1 MKTRNS
7 LAFLLH
13 ARDYSETSVI
23 ASFLTKDFGILNA
36 LLKGAKRKGSKFAN
50 ILSPGS
56 ELYISYSDKNALKT
70 IFECEIN
77 KQIPIA
83 PKNLKILI
91 YLNEL
96 ILKIFEKEHDIP
108 VVFKDYDELMSLMTL
123 VNKDEILELSL
134 RNFEYRLIT
143 DLGYGFDL
151 TKNDIGSLIEP
162 DQDYLFSPL
171 RGIYSLDKGDIE
183 TSFKGQHL
191 LDFMSGKFS
200 NNMTKKV
207 IKSIFRESLEAILGK
222 ELNARKYFN

>member
-1 MKTRNS
+1 M
-7 LAFLLH
+7 
-13 ARDYSETSVI
+13 
-23 ASFLTKDFGILNA
+23 ASTA
-36 LLKGAKRKGSKFAN
+36 A
-50 ILSPGS
+50 
-56 ELYISYSDKNALKT
+56 
-70 IFECEIN
+70 
-77 KQIPIA
+77 
-83 PKNLKILI
+83 
-91 YLNEL
+91 

-108 VVFKDYDELMSLMTL
+108 GVFKDYDELMSLMTL
-123 VNKDEILELSL
+123 DNKDEILELSL

-151 TKNDIGSLIEP
+151 TKNDVGSSIEP

-171 RGIYSLDKGDIE
+171 RGIYSLGKGEIE
-183 TSFKGQHL
+183 SSFKGQHL